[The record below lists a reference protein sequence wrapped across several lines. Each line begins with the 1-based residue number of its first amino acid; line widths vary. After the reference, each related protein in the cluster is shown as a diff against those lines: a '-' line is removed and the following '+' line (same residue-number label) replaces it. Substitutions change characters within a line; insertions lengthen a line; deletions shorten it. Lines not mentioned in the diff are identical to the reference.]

1 MGLEKNLSDALGI
14 DHHDPKEE
22 IKGEVGKEI
31 VTYEPVEPFKED
43 DQDADYRLVRDTL
56 RNLIEKGND
65 ALEDISTI
73 ARQNQSARGF
83 EVVANLIKTV
93 GETSKDLYNL
103 QKMKRDLKD
112 PDPASD
118 PRKKGADH
126 INVEQAVFVGST
138 AELLSAIKQ
147 KQEQDG
153 KDALQLSEQS
163 KSTE

>member
-1 MGLEKNLSDALGI
+1 MGVEKNLSDALGI
-14 DHHDPKEE
+14 EHKPVNQE
-22 IKGEVGKEI
+22 IIPTEVGKEV
-31 VTYEPVEPFKED
+31 VTYEPVSND
-43 DQDADYRLVRDTL
+43 DQDEDYRLVRNTL

-73 ARQNQSARGF
+73 ARQNESARGF

-112 PDPASD
+112 PDPESD
-118 PRKKGADH
+118 PRKKTADGH

-147 KQEQDG
+147 KQEENG
-153 KDALQLSEQS
+153 KD
-163 KSTE
+163 TV

>member
-1 MGLEKNLSDALGI
+1 MLFRSKQ
-14 DHHDPKEE
+14 
-22 IKGEVGKEI
+22 EV
-31 VTYEPVEPFKED
+31 VEYVPAENED
-43 DQDADYRLVRDTL
+43 GDEDYRLVRNTL

-73 ARQNQSARGF
+73 ARQNESARGF

-103 QKMKRDLKD
+103 QKMKRDLKE

-118 PRKKGADH
+118 PRKKTAEG

-138 AELLSAIKQ
+138 AELLAAIKN
-147 KQEQDG
+147 KKDQDG
-153 KDALQLSEQS
+153 QD
-163 KSTE
+163 TV